1 MYLRVSPF
9 DRNIHS
15 QISICFAQVQ
25 RVIVLET
32 KSILSKRTLPGFI
45 KLIPWM
51 FRTAPLPVSRQC
63 SLSRRKKREVSNQSF
78 SIPLSTTVSCL
89 HDCTSLSRAED
100 HCTPASLLGTVN
112 GGTEQGLESVPT
124 RWCLP
129 LAARPRPSLLP
140 LLDRENLVIITRALS
155 SLVLRL

>member
-1 MYLRVSPF
+1 MDVPDRPLARLATMFPLEEEEKRGVQPGLF
-9 DRNIHS
+9 D
-15 QISICFAQVQ
+15 
-25 RVIVLET
+25 
-32 KSILSKRTLPGFI
+32 P
-45 KLIPWM
+45 
-51 FRTAPLPVSRQC
+51 PVHHR
-63 SLSRRKKREVSNQSF
+63 
-78 SIPLSTTVSCL
+78 L

>member
-51 FRTAPLPVSRQC
+51 FRIARLATMFPLEEEEKRGVQPGLFDPPVHHR
-63 SLSRRKKREVSNQSF
+63 
-78 SIPLSTTVSCL
+78 L

>member
-1 MYLRVSPF
+1 MYLCVSPF

-51 FRTAPLPVSRQC
+51 FLARLATMFPLEEEEKRGVQPGLFDPPVHHRLVPPRLYVAISRGGSLHPCEPLRYSKWRHGTGVGIRANSLVFASCCPTAA
-63 SLSRRKKREVSNQSF
+63 K
-78 SIPLSTTVSCL
+78 
-89 HDCTSLSRAED
+89 
-100 HCTPASLLGTVN
+100 PASI
-112 GGTEQGLESVPT
+112 
-124 RWCLP
+124 
-129 LAARPRPSLLP
+129 ARSRKPCNNNSCAR
-140 LLDRENLVIITRALS
+140 
-155 SLVLRL
+155 